1 MKRLFAMIS
10 VFAIL
15 FCAMCGAGGV
25 SAETELYTE
34 IGIPVLH
41 CENGQITWADCANGH
56 AGVTYDL
63 EVAGDVRSGDSSRS
77 YAASN
82 LGYALDVNNPF
93 MVRVRTV
100 CTCHEGVTSDWSYPL
115 VLPHSSTASGYVT
128 EFVLNGDRTYTIK
141 GYDKAKGFTFV
152 GSKSRKIDA
161 TPNVIGYLS
170 SLSSSAVEAVT
181 VVSSDANGYGYSAI
195 PAQAFAGSG
204 GTQLEFG
211 NPVVTASSYVL
222 SWSAVPGADFYEVF
236 VNGVATTTTELSFT
250 VSGSFSSPKLVRVRS
265 CIGTPAS
272 VVVRSGFSR
281 LLILPF
287 GGNEVTAT
295 STLVGTTLQVHPER
309 TYSHWAFFTSAGQL
323 VTQGYLGSVST
334 YSFDLS
340 SVDYS
345 SFLTSDCFLFGG
357 FSRTT
362 SIGGFPS
369 GYSVFSVLA
378 VWHAIKTADL
388 TYDSETQTIQGYDM
402 TTLPNDDLIYTYSH
416 YRNET
421 KLADYP
427 CTSGFSL
434 SLADVADVQAGD
446 SFVLSV
452 SSETAQRSGS
462 SNVLTL
468 TEELLNLPD
477 PVDPAPD
484 TPDPDDPDNPNPDN
498 PDPEP
503 PADGGNVF
511 DQLDALGEPWNILIY
526 IAGGCLIV
534 MALGSLF
541 GRR

>member
-15 FCAMCGAGGV
+15 LCAMCGAGGV

-77 YAASN
+77 YAADN
-82 LGYALDVNNPF
+82 LGYALDVSNPF

-128 EFVLNGDRTYTIK
+128 ELVLNGDKTYTIK

-161 TPNVIGYLS
+161 TPNTIGYLS
-170 SLSSSAVEAVT
+170 DWSSTAGEAVA

-195 PAQAFAGSG
+195 PAQVVSSSSP
-204 GTQLEFG
+204 TEFSA
-211 NPVVTASSYVL
+211 PSVTFSRTGVT
-222 SWSAVPGADFYEVF
+222 WVAVPGADFYEVL
-236 VNGVATTTTELSFT
+236 VNGIVHTVSELSWTSSTASVLSPELVCVRACKGNVVSPSLRSGHSGARVLPLEGYVPTYAPPSFSFSGT
-250 VSGSFSSPKLVRVRS
+250 VLNVFAGVACRVVVLLDSSPVVGSFK
-265 CIGTPAS
+265 
-272 VVVRSGFSR
+272 
-281 LLILPF
+281 
-287 GGNEVTAT
+287 
-295 STLVGTTLQVHPER
+295 
-309 TYSHWAFFTSAGQL
+309 
-323 VTQGYLGSVST
+323 GSVSDQ
-334 YSFDLS
+334 SFSLDLAS
-340 SVDYS
+340 ESYS
-345 SFLTSDCFLFGG
+345 SYVSNDFFIYTFGY
-357 FSRTT
+357 RTNNY
-362 SIGGFPS
+362 S
-369 GYSVFSVLA
+369 GYNNRQIFI
-378 VWHAIKTADL
+378 WHAIKTADL

-468 TEELLNLPD
+468 TEELLNPPD
-477 PVDPAPD
+477 PVDPGPD

-498 PDPEP
+498 PVSEP
-503 PADGGNVF
+503 PVDGGTLF
-511 DQLDALGEPWNILIY
+511 DQINALGEPWNILIY

-534 MALGSLF
+534 MALGALF